1 MVFKIIN
8 IITCLIFI
16 FYYLFLQKYLIS
28 KFFCKNSRSEYILIY
43 WIDYIITVLILVLI
57 SISFSIN
64 LYINDNNKSERNN
77 LKKLLTLIFD
87 EYFPFFF
94 ESNFIMD
101 IILSLDLL
109 LKIKKI
115 KINKGKKFKIS
126 YMNKF
131 IKKINIMSH
140 YRVIHHLIIL
150 SLIYIFDTLIIFL
163 IEFKMESHKNL
174 LIKLYQIIIFI
185 LTLGI
190 MIFLSKKN
198 KELIGHQVFFKN
210 NIVETIYNN
219 NKVKLIACS
228 EHLMYKYICD
238 LILIIPYF
246 VQIFYKTD
254 TDIDTDSNS
263 TYKFTYFY
271 SSMFAGFIYLFG
283 FGVMMLS
290 VEGTNFSMLPCI
302 LKFLFCLK
310 NFNFYFGDGK
320 KLISKIL
327 DPDDT
332 NIYNYNIY
340 FNQSKLFNNEEEI
353 INKLNGINDYSGD
366 QSSVSSMLC
375 KSDTKSYNTIK
386 QNINDSKTQSDLLDE
401 KIRELEKER
410 MKKEKEYS
418 PCNFFII
425 FKLMYLYYN
434 SNIKVFQNVKKAS
447 EENGFFNEISSSK
460 NRMTRKTFGRKS
472 NTNSS
477 DSSDKRITIANM
489 KEKLNRVSKV
499 EKEQLSS
506 YKKYNLNQV
515 MSNIQEYSMK
525 TFFIK
530 YLSKNLNKN
539 NEKNI
544 NIISNT
550 SNIKETE
557 IELNNKFSLPP
568 EVIKDKSTIFNNSNN
583 NDLSNTNSNINMNSL
598 LSLYNDNNTDIPLYE
613 FKIESLMNTVLLD
626 LFPYY
631 EIDVKDII
639 NSLNVCNNMNL
650 FYSFFKN
657 KNSNKNYN
665 SYYTSDSFLTFEIY
679 DKNFLSYNQLKSFM
693 NNYKKY
699 FLEKISNFSYTFLPL
714 IVGIFNISY
723 LSYDKVI
730 ILYRNPLAF
739 TPNISFHYWL
749 KFFFSQEFDKMET
762 STNSNDVVDIN
773 EIEVINNIKL
783 SNEEYSDTI
792 NILDED
798 INFLISSSFN
808 LDFKLNLFILNDVNK
823 QNNLEDSLINKDK
836 NEELNNGKN
845 NITENSNLMNMIRN
859 TELFPGNNAFDPF
872 NFNFKKKIFGSE
884 LISLLENLYMSDL
897 NSNNYIFKIYF
908 TEIFKKSDN
917 DKKSNHISNNEN
929 RDITNL
935 SGTNLLANPQDSEI
949 KENNQKLCKFLK
961 NKLLRKIG
969 KSNDIFEEEYHD

>member
-1 MVFKIIN
+1 MVCKTIN
-8 IITCLIFI
+8 IIICLVFI
-16 FYYLFLQKYLIS
+16 FYYLFLQKYVIS
-28 KFFCKNSRSEYILIY
+28 KFFCKKSRSEYILIY
-43 WIDYIITVLILVLI
+43 WIDYIITVLVLVLI
-57 SISFSIN
+57 SIFFSIN
-64 LYINDNNKSERNN
+64 LYINDKSEENN
-77 LKKLLTLIFD
+77 IEKILTIIFD

-94 ESNFIMD
+94 ASNFIMD

-115 KINKGKKFKIS
+115 KINKGKKFHIA

-140 YRVIHHLIIL
+140 YRVIPHLIIMA
-150 SLIYIFDTLIIFL
+150 LIYIFDSIVIFL
-163 IEFKMESHKNL
+163 IEFKMKDHKSL
-174 LIKLYQIIIFI
+174 LINLYQIILFI

-190 MIFLSKKN
+190 IIFLSKQN
-198 KELIGHQVFFKN
+198 KGLIGHQVFFKN

-238 LILIIPYF
+238 LILIIPSF
-246 VQIFYKTD
+246 VQIFYKSD
-254 TDIDTDSNS
+254 SDSNL

-271 SSMFAGFIYLFG
+271 STMFAGFIYLFS

-327 DPDDT
+327 DSDDT

-340 FNQSKLFNNEEEI
+340 FNQSKLFNKEEEI

-366 QSSVSSMLC
+366 QSTINSLIG

-386 QNINDSKTQSDLLDE
+386 QNISDSKTQSDLLDE

-434 SNIKVFQNVKKAS
+434 SNIKVFQNIKKAS
-447 EENGFFNEISSSK
+447 EENGFFNEISSTK
-460 NRMTRKTFGRKS
+460 NRMTRKTFGRIS
-472 NTNSS
+472 NVNSN

-499 EKEQLSS
+499 EIEQLSS
-506 YKKYNLNQV
+506 YKKYNLKDV

-539 NEKNI
+539 KDKNI
-544 NIISNT
+544 NIISNI
-550 SNIKETE
+550 SNRKETE

-568 EVIKDKSTIFNNSNN
+568 EVIKDKSTIFNASNN
-583 NDLSNTNSNINMNSL
+583 NDLSNTNSNINMNMNSL
-598 LSLYNDNNTDIPLYE
+598 SSLYNDNNIDIPLYE

-657 KNSNKNYN
+657 KNSDKNYN

-679 DKNFLSYNQLKSFM
+679 EKNFLSYNQLKSFM
-693 NNYKKY
+693 INYKKY

-739 TPNISFHYWL
+739 TPNVSFHYWL
-749 KFFFSQEFDKMET
+749 KFFFSQEFDKLET
-762 STNSNDVVDIN
+762 STNTNDVVDIN

-823 QNNLEDSLINKDK
+823 LNSLEDSLLNKDK

-845 NITENSNLMNMIRN
+845 NITENTNLMNMIRN
-859 TELFPGNNAFDPF
+859 TECFPGNNAFDPF
-872 NFNFKKKIFGSE
+872 NFKKKIFGSE
-884 LISLLENLYMSDL
+884 MISLLENVYMSDL
-897 NSNNYIFKIYF
+897 SSNNYIFKIYF

-917 DKKSNHISNNEN
+917 DKKSNNISNNEN
-929 RDITNL
+929 RNSAKL
-935 SGTNLLANPQDSEI
+935 SGTNLFGNPEDSEI

-961 NKLLRKIG
+961 NKILRKIG
-969 KSNDIFEEEYHD
+969 KSNNIFEEEYHD

>member
-1 MVFKIIN
+1 MIFKIIN

-16 FYYLFLQKYLIS
+16 FYYLFLQKYVIS
-28 KFFCKNSRSEYILIY
+28 KFLCKNSRSEYILIY
-43 WIDYIITVLILVLI
+43 WIDYIIIVLGLTLI
-57 SISFSIN
+57 SIFLSIN
-64 LYINDNNKSERNN
+64 LFINDNNESEEKRLGNI
-77 LKKLLTLIFD
+77 LILIFD

-94 ESNFIMD
+94 ASNFIMD
-101 IILSLDLL
+101 IILSFDLL

-115 KINKGKKFKIS
+115 KINKDKKFDIA

-131 IKKINIMSH
+131 IKKINIMNH
-140 YRVIHHLIIL
+140 YRVIPHLIIMVL
-150 SLIYIFDTLIIFL
+150 VYIFESLVIFF
-163 IEFKMESHKNL
+163 IEFKMEEHKNV
-174 LIKLYQIIIFI
+174 LISLYQIILFI

-190 MIFLSKKN
+190 MIFLSNQNKN
-198 KELIGHQVFFKN
+198 LIGHQIFFKN
-210 NIVETIYNN
+210 NIVEKIYNN
-219 NKVKLIACS
+219 NRVKLIAFS
-228 EHLMYKYICD
+228 EHLMYKYMCD
-238 LILIIPYF
+238 LILIIPSF
-246 VQIFYKTD
+246 VQIFY
-254 TDIDTDSNS
+254 ISDSNY
-263 TYKFTYFY
+263 YKFSYFY
-271 SSMFAGFIYLFG
+271 STMFAGFIYLFS
-283 FGVMMLS
+283 FGIMLLS
-290 VEGTNFSMLPCI
+290 VETANFSMLPCI
-302 LKFLFCLK
+302 LKVLFYLK

-320 KLISKIL
+320 KLLSKIL
-327 DPDDT
+327 EPDET

-353 INKLNGINDYSGD
+353 INKLNGINDYSRD
-366 QSSVSSMLC
+366 QSTISSVLG
-375 KSDTKSYNTIK
+375 KSDSKDNNTIK
-386 QNINDSKTQSDLLDE
+386 QNISDSKTQSDLLDE
-401 KIRELEKER
+401 KIRELEKEK

-434 SNIKVFQNVKKAS
+434 SNINVFQNVKKVS
-447 EENGFFNEISSSK
+447 EENGFLNEINSTK
-460 NRMTRKTFGRKS
+460 NRMTRKTFGRIS
-472 NTNSS
+472 NVNGG
-477 DSSDKRITIANM
+477 DSNDKRITIANM
-489 KEKLNRVSKV
+489 KDKLNRVSKV
-499 EKEQLSS
+499 EIEQLSS
-506 YKKYNLNQV
+506 YKKYNLSDV

-530 YLSKNLNKN
+530 YLSKNLIKN

-544 NIISNT
+544 NIITNIN
-550 SNIKETE
+550 NIKETE

-568 EVIKDKSTIFNNSNN
+568 EVLKDKSTIFNTSNT
-583 NDLSNTNSNINMNSL
+583 NDLSNTNSNINKNSL
-598 LSLYNDNNTDIPLYE
+598 SSLYNDNNNNIPSYE
-613 FKIESLMNTVLLD
+613 FKIESLMNNVLLD

-665 SYYTSDSFLTFEIY
+665 SYYTFDSLLTFEIY

-739 TPNISFHYWL
+739 TPNVSFHYWL

-762 STNSNDVVDIN
+762 STNSNDIVDIN

-783 SNEEYSDTI
+783 NNEEYSDTI

-798 INFLISSSFN
+798 LNFLISSSFN

-823 QNNLEDSLINKDK
+823 LNSLEDSLINKDK

-845 NITENSNLMNMIRN
+845 NITDNNNLMNMIRN
-859 TELFPGNNAFDPF
+859 TELFPGNNSFDPF

-884 LISLLENLYMSDL
+884 MISFLENVYMSDL
-897 NSNNYIFKIYF
+897 SNNNYIFKIYF
-908 TEIFKKSDN
+908 TEIFKKSGN

-929 RDITNL
+929 RDSENL
-935 SGTNLLANPQDSEI
+935 SGTNLFGNSEDSEI
-949 KENNQKLCKFLK
+949 KENNKKVCKFLK
-961 NKLLRKIG
+961 NKLLKKIG
-969 KSNDIFEEEYHD
+969 KSNDIFEEEFHD